1 MTLTLDDVRN
11 KRFRMARKS
20 GYEVLEVDEFVDE
33 VEESFAQ
40 LVEENQNLKKQV
52 EALKAAPPVLLRLL
66 TPWLRLRQFS
76 HPHLGSLLRYRLR
89 CPAAIVVTTGK
100 EASAAVV
107 RLVEMSTEQA
117 ERLVEEATEDAN
129 RIREE
134 ANRTAHQLT
143 TDARTRAERVESEAR
158 VNAERLQADALSR
171 AEKLDREIEGRRG
184 EMFGDL
190 ERQRDDLTAA
200 VSALRNFETAY
211 RTNLTTHLR
220 RQIETLESGRAE
232 PVDVPEVAS
241 VGEKNSNGT
250 PGQPGRSSLSEK
262 MLQASAVVPATPH
275 ASTLCWGTSASWSHI
290 DQRDRARYGG
300 PCVVVTEWR
309 QSRRQTP
316 ADITTSSEPRKPTDQ
331 LEIDNHGWKF
341 REKSAR
347 VVEESAFAAYCLCVT
362 YPFQPCTKKWGAHD
376 HR

>member
-40 LVEENQNLKKQV
+40 LIEENQNLKKQI
-52 EALKAAPPVLLRLL
+52 EALKAAPP
-66 TPWLRLRQFS
+66 PQ
-76 HPHLGSLLRYRLR
+76 PMA
-89 CPAAIVVTTGK
+89 PAAPTVQAPPRQPAPPPPAPPSQSGTIVVTTGK

-171 AEKLDREIEGRRG
+171 AEKLDREIESRRG

-200 VSALRNFETAY
+200 VAALRNFEAAY
-211 RTNLTTHLR
+211 RSNLTTHLR
-220 RQIETLESGRAE
+220 KQIETLETGRAE
-232 PVDVPEVAS
+232 PLDIPDVVRDVKSAE
-241 VGEKNSNGT
+241 GKSNGIGTGPQGERSDQPQHRQDAPSYSGSSNT
-250 PGQPGRSSLSEK
+250 PRLDALLG
-262 MLQASAVVPATPH
+262 
-275 ASTLCWGTSASWSHI
+275 
-290 DQRDRARYGG
+290 DQR
-300 PCVVVTEWR
+300 
-309 QSRRQTP
+309 
-316 ADITTSSEPRKPTDQ
+316 
-331 LEIDNHGWKF
+331 
-341 REKSAR
+341 
-347 VVEESAFAAYCLCVT
+347 
-362 YPFQPCTKKWGAHD
+362 
-376 HR
+376 

>member
-40 LVEENQNLKKQV
+40 LIEENQNLKKQI
-52 EALKAAPPVLLRLL
+52 EALKAAPP
-66 TPWLRLRQFS
+66 PQQ
-76 HPHLGSLLRYRLR
+76 PIA
-89 CPAAIVVTTGK
+89 PAAPTVQAPQSRQPAPPQTASAQPQSGTIVVTTGK

-158 VNAERLQADALSR
+158 VNAERLQADAHSR
-171 AEKLDREIEGRRG
+171 AEKLDREIESRRL

-200 VSALRNFETAY
+200 VAALRNFEAAY

-220 RQIETLESGRAE
+220 KQIETLEAGGAE
-232 PVDVPEVAS
+232 PGEIPDVVRDAKPTES
-241 VGEKNSNGT
+241 NSNGISIGQQGEHGGADQPQHRGEAPSYSGSPGSNT
-250 PGQPGRSSLSEK
+250 PRLDALLG
-262 MLQASAVVPATPH
+262 
-275 ASTLCWGTSASWSHI
+275 
-290 DQRDRARYGG
+290 DQR
-300 PCVVVTEWR
+300 
-309 QSRRQTP
+309 
-316 ADITTSSEPRKPTDQ
+316 
-331 LEIDNHGWKF
+331 
-341 REKSAR
+341 
-347 VVEESAFAAYCLCVT
+347 
-362 YPFQPCTKKWGAHD
+362 
-376 HR
+376 

>member
-40 LVEENQNLKKQV
+40 LLEENLNLKKQV
-52 EALKAAPPVLLRLL
+52 EALKSAPPVAAPAPQ
-66 TPWLRLRQFS
+66 TIAPPPTVQPPPPRQ
-76 HPHLGSLLRYRLR
+76 PV
-89 CPAAIVVTTGK
+89 PAQQPMSGTIVVTTGK

-190 ERQRDDLTAA
+190 EKQRDDLTAA
-200 VSALRNFETAY
+200 VQALRNFEAAY

-232 PVDVPEVAS
+232 PVDVPDVI
-241 VGEKNSNGT
+241 GEIKPPENTSNGT
-250 PGQPGRSSLSEK
+250 AQAGELGGADQPQREEAPSFSGGGSPSN
-262 MLQASAVVPATPH
+262 TPRLD
-275 ASTLCWGTSASWSHI
+275 ALLG
-290 DQRDRARYGG
+290 DQR
-300 PCVVVTEWR
+300 
-309 QSRRQTP
+309 
-316 ADITTSSEPRKPTDQ
+316 
-331 LEIDNHGWKF
+331 
-341 REKSAR
+341 
-347 VVEESAFAAYCLCVT
+347 
-362 YPFQPCTKKWGAHD
+362 
-376 HR
+376 

>member
-40 LVEENQNLKKQV
+40 LLEENQNLKKQV
-52 EALKAAPPVLLRLL
+52 EALKAAPPPAPAPHTMAPPPTVQ
-66 TPWLRLRQFS
+66 PPAPRQ
-76 HPHLGSLLRYRLR
+76 
-89 CPAAIVVTTGK
+89 PAPAQPPMSGTIVVTTGK

-158 VNAERLQADALSR
+158 VNAERLQADAHSR

-184 EMFGDL
+184 ELFGDL
-190 ERQRDDLTAA
+190 ERQRDDLTASVA
-200 VSALRNFETAY
+200 ALRNFETAY

-232 PVDVPEVAS
+232 PVDVPDVARAA
-241 VGEKNSNGT
+241 EKNSNGT
-250 PGQPGRSSLSEK
+250 GGQGEQPQREDAPSFSGGGSSN
-262 MLQASAVVPATPH
+262 TPRLD
-275 ASTLCWGTSASWSHI
+275 ALLG
-290 DQRDRARYGG
+290 DQR
-300 PCVVVTEWR
+300 
-309 QSRRQTP
+309 
-316 ADITTSSEPRKPTDQ
+316 
-331 LEIDNHGWKF
+331 
-341 REKSAR
+341 
-347 VVEESAFAAYCLCVT
+347 
-362 YPFQPCTKKWGAHD
+362 
-376 HR
+376 

>member
-40 LVEENQNLKKQV
+40 LIEENQNLKKQIA
-52 EALKAAPPVLLRLL
+52 ALKAAPPPPQQPVA
-66 TPWLRLRQFS
+66 
-76 HPHLGSLLRYRLR
+76 
-89 CPAAIVVTTGK
+89 PAAPTVQAPQAPQPRQPAPPQPQSGTIVVTTGK

-171 AEKLDREIEGRRG
+171 AEKLDREIESRRG

-200 VSALRNFETAY
+200 VAALRNFETAY
-211 RTNLTTHLR
+211 RSNLTTHLR
-220 RQIETLESGRAE
+220 QQIETLESGRAE
-232 PVDVPEVAS
+232 PVEVPDVVREVKPAES
-241 VGEKNSNGT
+241 SSNGISTT
-250 PGQPGRSSLSEK
+250 PQNEHGGADQPQRREEAPSYSGGSGSN
-262 MLQASAVVPATPH
+262 TPRLD
-275 ASTLCWGTSASWSHI
+275 ALLG
-290 DQRDRARYGG
+290 DQR
-300 PCVVVTEWR
+300 
-309 QSRRQTP
+309 
-316 ADITTSSEPRKPTDQ
+316 
-331 LEIDNHGWKF
+331 
-341 REKSAR
+341 
-347 VVEESAFAAYCLCVT
+347 
-362 YPFQPCTKKWGAHD
+362 
-376 HR
+376 

>member
-40 LVEENQNLKKQV
+40 LLEENQNLKKQV
-52 EALKAAPPVLLRLL
+52 EALKSAPPVAAPAPQ
-66 TPWLRLRQFS
+66 TMAPPPTVQPPPPRQ
-76 HPHLGSLLRYRLR
+76 PV
-89 CPAAIVVTTGK
+89 PAQQPMSGTIVVTTGK

-190 ERQRDDLTAA
+190 ERQRDDLTASVA
-200 VSALRNFETAY
+200 ALRSFEAAY
-211 RTNLTTHLR
+211 RTNLTSHLR
-220 RQIETLESGRAE
+220 EQIETLESGRAE
-232 PVDVPEVAS
+232 PVDVPDVI
-241 VGEKNSNGT
+241 GELKQTENNANGT
-250 PGQPGRSSLSEK
+250 TQPAELGGADQPQREDAPSFSGGGSP
-262 MLQASAVVPATPH
+262 SNTPRLD
-275 ASTLCWGTSASWSHI
+275 ALLG
-290 DQRDRARYGG
+290 DQR
-300 PCVVVTEWR
+300 
-309 QSRRQTP
+309 
-316 ADITTSSEPRKPTDQ
+316 
-331 LEIDNHGWKF
+331 
-341 REKSAR
+341 
-347 VVEESAFAAYCLCVT
+347 
-362 YPFQPCTKKWGAHD
+362 
-376 HR
+376 

>member
-40 LVEENQNLKKQV
+40 LIEENQNLKRQV
-52 EALKAAPPVLLRLL
+52 EALKAAPAPRPM
-66 TPWLRLRQFS
+66 TPAPTVQAPPRQ
-76 HPHLGSLLRYRLR
+76 
-89 CPAAIVVTTGK
+89 PAPPPPPQSGTIVVTTGK

-117 ERLVEEATEDAN
+117 ERLVHEATEDAN

-158 VNAERLQADALSR
+158 VNAERLQADAHSR

-190 ERQRDDLTAA
+190 EKQRDNLTAA
-200 VSALRNFETAY
+200 VAALRNFETAY

-220 RQIETLESGRAE
+220 KQIETLESGRAE
-232 PVDVPEVAS
+232 PVDVPDVIRELKPTESPANGIQTAPQ
-241 VGEKNSNGT
+241 GEHGGAEQSQHPSYSGSSGSNT
-250 PGQPGRSSLSEK
+250 PRLDALLG
-262 MLQASAVVPATPH
+262 
-275 ASTLCWGTSASWSHI
+275 
-290 DQRDRARYGG
+290 DQR
-300 PCVVVTEWR
+300 
-309 QSRRQTP
+309 
-316 ADITTSSEPRKPTDQ
+316 
-331 LEIDNHGWKF
+331 
-341 REKSAR
+341 
-347 VVEESAFAAYCLCVT
+347 
-362 YPFQPCTKKWGAHD
+362 
-376 HR
+376 

>member
-40 LVEENQNLKKQV
+40 LIEENQNLKKQV
-52 EALKAAPPVLLRLL
+52 EALKASPPPPQPMAPAAPTVQAPP
-66 TPWLRLRQFS
+66 PPPRQPVHTQPQS
-76 HPHLGSLLRYRLR
+76 GT
-89 CPAAIVVTTGK
+89 IVVTTGK

-117 ERLVEEATEDAN
+117 ERLVQEATEDAN

-158 VNAERLQADALSR
+158 VNAERLQADAMGR
-171 AEKLDREIEGRRG
+171 AEKLDREIESRRG

-200 VSALRNFETAY
+200 VASLRNFETAY

-220 RQIETLESGRAE
+220 KQIETLETGRAE
-232 PVDVPEVAS
+232 PNDIPEIARELKPVDS
-241 VGEKNSNGT
+241 NSNGINT
-250 PGQPGRSSLSEK
+250 PQGEHGAADQPQHPSYSG
-262 MLQASAVVPATPH
+262 
-275 ASTLCWGTSASWSHI
+275 GSASNTPRLDALLG
-290 DQRDRARYGG
+290 DQR
-300 PCVVVTEWR
+300 
-309 QSRRQTP
+309 
-316 ADITTSSEPRKPTDQ
+316 
-331 LEIDNHGWKF
+331 
-341 REKSAR
+341 
-347 VVEESAFAAYCLCVT
+347 
-362 YPFQPCTKKWGAHD
+362 
-376 HR
+376 

>member
-40 LVEENQNLKKQV
+40 LLEENQNLKKQV
-52 EALKAAPPVLLRLL
+52 EALKSAPPVAAPAPQ
-66 TPWLRLRQFS
+66 TMAPPPTVQPPPPPRQ
-76 HPHLGSLLRYRLR
+76 
-89 CPAAIVVTTGK
+89 PAPAQPMSGTIVVTTGK

-190 ERQRDDLTAA
+190 EKQRDDLTAA
-200 VSALRNFETAY
+200 VTALRNFEAAY

-232 PVDVPEVAS
+232 PVDVPDVIREIKPP
-241 VGEKNSNGT
+241 ENTSNGT
-250 PGQPGRSSLSEK
+250 AQAGELGGADQPQREEAPSFSGGGSPSN
-262 MLQASAVVPATPH
+262 TPRLD
-275 ASTLCWGTSASWSHI
+275 ALLG
-290 DQRDRARYGG
+290 DQR
-300 PCVVVTEWR
+300 
-309 QSRRQTP
+309 
-316 ADITTSSEPRKPTDQ
+316 
-331 LEIDNHGWKF
+331 
-341 REKSAR
+341 
-347 VVEESAFAAYCLCVT
+347 
-362 YPFQPCTKKWGAHD
+362 
-376 HR
+376 

>member
-40 LVEENQNLKKQV
+40 LIEENQNLKKQIA
-52 EALKAAPPVLLRLL
+52 ALKAAPPPPQPVA
-66 TPWLRLRQFS
+66 
-76 HPHLGSLLRYRLR
+76 
-89 CPAAIVVTTGK
+89 PAAPTVQAPQPQPRQPAPPQPQSGTIVVTTGK

-117 ERLVEEATEDAN
+117 ERLVEEATDDAN

-200 VSALRNFETAY
+200 VAALRNFEAAY
-211 RTNLTTHLR
+211 RSNLTTHLR
-220 RQIETLESGRAE
+220 QQIETLESGRAE
-232 PVDVPEVAS
+232 PGEIPDVAREMKPAES
-241 VGEKNSNGT
+241 SSNGISTT
-250 PGQPGRSSLSEK
+250 PQNEHGGADQPQRREEAPSYSGGSGSN
-262 MLQASAVVPATPH
+262 TPRLD
-275 ASTLCWGTSASWSHI
+275 ALLG
-290 DQRDRARYGG
+290 DQR
-300 PCVVVTEWR
+300 
-309 QSRRQTP
+309 
-316 ADITTSSEPRKPTDQ
+316 
-331 LEIDNHGWKF
+331 
-341 REKSAR
+341 
-347 VVEESAFAAYCLCVT
+347 
-362 YPFQPCTKKWGAHD
+362 
-376 HR
+376 

>member
-40 LVEENQNLKKQV
+40 LLEENQNLKKQV
-52 EALKAAPPVLLRLL
+52 QALKAAPPVAGPAPQMPR
-66 TPWLRLRQFS
+66 TVAPPPTVQPPAPRQVAPPQQPTS
-76 HPHLGSLLRYRLR
+76 GT
-89 CPAAIVVTTGK
+89 IVVTTGK

-117 ERLVEEATEDAN
+117 ERLVGEATEDAN

-190 ERQRDDLTAA
+190 EKQRDDLTAA
-200 VSALRNFETAY
+200 VAALRSFEAAY
-211 RTNLTTHLR
+211 RTNLATHLR
-220 RQIETLESGRAE
+220 RQIETLESGRSE
-232 PVDVPEVAS
+232 PVDAPEVIRDIRPP
-241 VGEKNSNGT
+241 ENTSNGT
-250 PGQPGRSSLSEK
+250 AQPGEHGPIDQPQREDAPSF
-262 MLQASAVVPATPH
+262 
-275 ASTLCWGTSASWSHI
+275 GRGGSASNTPRLDALLG
-290 DQRDRARYGG
+290 DQR
-300 PCVVVTEWR
+300 
-309 QSRRQTP
+309 
-316 ADITTSSEPRKPTDQ
+316 
-331 LEIDNHGWKF
+331 
-341 REKSAR
+341 
-347 VVEESAFAAYCLCVT
+347 
-362 YPFQPCTKKWGAHD
+362 
-376 HR
+376 

>member
-40 LVEENQNLKKQV
+40 LLEENQNLKKQV
-52 EALKAAPPVLLRLL
+52 DALKSAPPVAAPAPH
-66 TPWLRLRQFS
+66 TIAPPPTVQPPPTRQ
-76 HPHLGSLLRYRLR
+76 
-89 CPAAIVVTTGK
+89 PAPAQQPMSGTIVVTTGK

-117 ERLVEEATEDAN
+117 ERLVDEATDDAN

-158 VNAERLQADALSR
+158 VNAERLQADAHSR

-190 ERQRDDLTAA
+190 ERQRDDLTASVA
-200 VSALRNFETAY
+200 ALRSFEAAY
-211 RTNLTTHLR
+211 RTNLTSHLR
-220 RQIETLESGRAE
+220 KQIETLESGRSE
-232 PVDVPEVAS
+232 PVDVPDVM
-241 VGEKNSNGT
+241 GELKQTENNANGT
-250 PGQPGRSSLSEK
+250 AQPAELGGADQPQREDAPSFSGGGSP
-262 MLQASAVVPATPH
+262 SNTPRLD
-275 ASTLCWGTSASWSHI
+275 ALLG
-290 DQRDRARYGG
+290 DQR
-300 PCVVVTEWR
+300 
-309 QSRRQTP
+309 
-316 ADITTSSEPRKPTDQ
+316 
-331 LEIDNHGWKF
+331 
-341 REKSAR
+341 
-347 VVEESAFAAYCLCVT
+347 
-362 YPFQPCTKKWGAHD
+362 
-376 HR
+376 

>member
-40 LVEENQNLKKQV
+40 LIQENQNLKKQI
-52 EALKAAPPVLLRLL
+52 EALKAAPP
-66 TPWLRLRQFS
+66 PQQ
-76 HPHLGSLLRYRLR
+76 PIA
-89 CPAAIVVTTGK
+89 PAAPTVQAPQPRQPASSQSASAQPQSGTIVVTTGK

-190 ERQRDDLTAA
+190 EKQRDDLTAA
-200 VSALRNFETAY
+200 VAALRNFEAAY
-211 RTNLTTHLR
+211 RTNLTNHLR
-220 RQIETLESGRAE
+220 SQIESLETGRAE
-232 PVDVPEVAS
+232 PVEVPDVIGELKPPE
-241 VGEKNSNGT
+241 NTSNGT
-250 PGQPGRSSLSEK
+250 AQAGELGGADQPQREEAPSFSGGGSPSN
-262 MLQASAVVPATPH
+262 TPRLD
-275 ASTLCWGTSASWSHI
+275 ALLG
-290 DQRDRARYGG
+290 DQR
-300 PCVVVTEWR
+300 
-309 QSRRQTP
+309 
-316 ADITTSSEPRKPTDQ
+316 
-331 LEIDNHGWKF
+331 
-341 REKSAR
+341 
-347 VVEESAFAAYCLCVT
+347 
-362 YPFQPCTKKWGAHD
+362 
-376 HR
+376 

>member
-40 LVEENQNLKKQV
+40 LIEENQNLKKQIA
-52 EALKAAPPVLLRLL
+52 ALKSAPPPAPQPMAPAAPTVQAPQ
-66 TPWLRLRQFS
+66 PRQ
-76 HPHLGSLLRYRLR
+76 
-89 CPAAIVVTTGK
+89 PAPPQPQGGTIVVTTGK

-171 AEKLDREIEGRRG
+171 AEKLDREIESRRG

-200 VSALRNFETAY
+200 VAALRNFEAAY

-220 RQIETLESGRAE
+220 KQIETLESGRVE
-232 PVDVPEVAS
+232 PVDVPDVVREVKPAES
-241 VGEKNSNGT
+241 AANGISTAQQSERGGADQPQRREDTPSYSSGSGSNT
-250 PGQPGRSSLSEK
+250 PRLDALLG
-262 MLQASAVVPATPH
+262 
-275 ASTLCWGTSASWSHI
+275 
-290 DQRDRARYGG
+290 DQR
-300 PCVVVTEWR
+300 
-309 QSRRQTP
+309 
-316 ADITTSSEPRKPTDQ
+316 
-331 LEIDNHGWKF
+331 
-341 REKSAR
+341 
-347 VVEESAFAAYCLCVT
+347 
-362 YPFQPCTKKWGAHD
+362 
-376 HR
+376 

>member
-40 LVEENQNLKKQV
+40 LIEENQNLKKQI
-52 EALKAAPPVLLRLL
+52 EALKAAPP
-66 TPWLRLRQFS
+66 PQQ
-76 HPHLGSLLRYRLR
+76 PIA
-89 CPAAIVVTTGK
+89 PAAPTVQAPQPRQPAPPQTASGPPQSGTIVVTTGK

-158 VNAERLQADALSR
+158 VNAERLQADAHSR
-171 AEKLDREIEGRRG
+171 AEKLDREIESRRG

-200 VSALRNFETAY
+200 VAALRNFEAAY
-211 RTNLTTHLR
+211 RTNLATHLR
-220 RQIETLESGRAE
+220 KQIETLETGRAE
-232 PVDVPEVAS
+232 PGEIPDVVRDAKPTESNANGIS
-241 VGEKNSNGT
+241 TGQQGEHGGPDQPQRRGEAPSYSGSPGSNT
-250 PGQPGRSSLSEK
+250 PRLDALLG
-262 MLQASAVVPATPH
+262 
-275 ASTLCWGTSASWSHI
+275 
-290 DQRDRARYGG
+290 DQR
-300 PCVVVTEWR
+300 
-309 QSRRQTP
+309 
-316 ADITTSSEPRKPTDQ
+316 
-331 LEIDNHGWKF
+331 
-341 REKSAR
+341 
-347 VVEESAFAAYCLCVT
+347 
-362 YPFQPCTKKWGAHD
+362 
-376 HR
+376 